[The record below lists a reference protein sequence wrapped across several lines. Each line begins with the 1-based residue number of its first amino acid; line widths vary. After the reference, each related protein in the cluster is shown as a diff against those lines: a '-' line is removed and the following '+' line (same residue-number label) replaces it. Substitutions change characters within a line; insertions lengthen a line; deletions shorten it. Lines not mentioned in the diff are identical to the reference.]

1 MLDVARPGPDYTL
14 RWPRELFAQEA
25 RAILAAQPVL
35 IKGAWTDQVEW
46 LLIEAFPS
54 STPVTDFRGSTTKST
69 WTDQNA
75 GRAAKVLPYL
85 HQPGPFMQALID
97 ATPRL
102 PEQATPR
109 PYYAAR
115 HGQQPVEPAIASHPD
130 TTAARRDWLIAISSL
145 RRNGYLAHI
154 APEICASRKSDDQR
168 QPDDVL
174 DDLIADRLG
183 IRGLWMDR
191 LSLEWDETTFYSLIE
206 VLHDLVE
213 RPRSRDYD
221 SWDDCGWHYSDFA
234 FYPAQVLYRWTVNRI
249 LARHGIALVLAKNG
263 EDVGRLVH
271 QPHDGRAVLVESAVG
286 TQGPATRSTVEHAI
300 SLFRGRGATRETK
313 RSACIALAG
322 LLEERR
328 NLLEDHLLSKDEG
341 ALFQIANQ
349 FAVRHRR
356 ADQRSDY
363 DEAYLDWLFWWY
375 LATFELTDKLLGR
388 PGSAA
393 P

>member
-1 MLDVARPGPDYTL
+1 MLDVDRPGPDYTL

-35 IKGAWTDQVEW
+35 IKGAWTAQVEW
-46 LLIEAFPS
+46 LLIDAFPS

-85 HQPGPFMQALID
+85 HQPGPFLQALID

-115 HGQQPVEPAIASHPD
+115 HGQQPAEPAAAGHPD
-130 TTAARRDWLIAISSL
+130 TAAVRRDWLIAIASL
-145 RRNGYLAHI
+145 RRNGYLAHV
-154 APEICASRKSDDQR
+154 APDICASSNVDDQR

-183 IRGLWMDR
+183 SRGLWTDR
-191 LSLEWDETTFYSLIE
+191 ATADWDETTFYSLIE

-221 SWDDCGWHYSDFA
+221 SWHDCGWHYSDFA

-249 LARHGIALVLAKNG
+249 LTRHGIDLALAKSG

-271 QPHDGRAVLVESAVG
+271 QPSDGRTGLVEAALD
-286 TQGPATRSTVEHAI
+286 TADPAIRSTVEHAVA
-300 SLFRGRGATRETK
+300 LFRRRGATREDK
-313 RSACIALAG
+313 RSACVALAG

-328 NLLEDHLLSKDEG
+328 TLLKKLLVKKDEG
-341 ALFQIANQ
+341 ALFQIANE
-349 FAVRHRR
+349 FAVRHR
-356 ADQRSDY
+356 AAKQYADY
-363 DEAYLDWLFWWY
+363 DEAYLDWLYWWY
-375 LATFELTDKLLGR
+375 LATFELTDKLLTR

-393 P
+393 S